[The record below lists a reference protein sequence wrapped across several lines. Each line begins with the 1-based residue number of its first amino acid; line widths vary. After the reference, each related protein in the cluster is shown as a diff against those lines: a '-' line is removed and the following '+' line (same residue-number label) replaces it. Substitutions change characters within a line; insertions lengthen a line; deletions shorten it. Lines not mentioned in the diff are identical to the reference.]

1 MHCPKGEGRR
11 LVDSNLRGGAQDS
24 SRRNTAGSR
33 ARHGASHREG
43 DSGNDALREICYRR
57 KGQADELAKDGA
69 MMDGSEMAQI
79 RASTVHQ
86 KGQEV
91 SAALQYAAS
100 FY

>member
-1 MHCPKGEGRR
+1 M
-11 LVDSNLRGGAQDS
+11 
-24 SRRNTAGSR
+24 
-33 ARHGASHREG
+33 
-43 DSGNDALREICYRR
+43 
-57 KGQADELAKDGA
+57 AKDGA

-91 SAALQYAAS
+91 FAALQYAAS